1 MAKALIIRNVPKA
14 QQHSLKRQARG
25 KRQSVNSF
33 MLQIIADITIMDI
46 ENFKANQKSK
56 KLML

>member
-33 MLQIIADITIMDI
+33 MLQIIADMTILDV
-46 ENFKANQKSK
+46 ETFRTKQKSK
-56 KLML
+56 MEAK